1 MDMSRKF
8 TQLTRS
14 NVVSPNPASYRQL
27 PKGTTMTTIQENSSI
42 TIAIKMTALLVL
54 GVIALLAFGPAFA
67 ADAIP
72 AVREGSETVLATI
85 RIAAP
90 IIAIVIFIGACVM
103 AMVHK
108 IGIGHLLVI
117 FVACVGIGAAEPI
130 IRFAISLGASS

>member
-8 TQLTRS
+8 TQLS
-14 NVVSPNPASYRQL
+14 SKVESPNLVSYRQ
-27 PKGTTMTTIQENSSI
+27 PKGTTMNMTTIQQNSSI
-42 TIAIKMTALLVL
+42 SIAIKMTALLVL

-72 AVREGSETVLATI
+72 AVKEGSETVLATI

-90 IIAIVIFIGACVM
+90 IIAIVVFIAGCIM

-108 IGIGHLLVI
+108 ISIGHLILI
-117 FVACVGIGAAEPI
+117 FVACVGIGAAEHI
-130 IRFAISLGASS
+130 VRFAISLGASS